1 MDRLQLQ
8 PCKRSLLHGRRDKS
22 IDLHSHHVQDPG
34 STPLR
39 FTTLRV
45 SSLLCFRSRL
55 RTAYCGTEKSSFVGF
70 LCLQGKTSFFFFF
83 FYATVTLLDYFLY
96 HTFTFD
102 LHLTGAV
109 PVQAIRQHLDVRR
122 RLASTLPSLSVPRG
136 PGPLRTDRWSRGLH
150 YYILRVGQ
158 AQIFTSCPKVRSE
171 MPPEPQPPLPFH
183 PSPTPSTLPL
193 TLSPTPPPVL

>member
-1 MDRLQLQ
+1 MQLQ

-22 IDLHSHHVQDPG
+22 IDLLEQPSHHVQDPG

-83 FYATVTLLDYFLY
+83 FYATVTLLFVSYIHFRPAPNRSGACPSNSPAPRREK
-96 HTFTFD
+96 TFGEHSPITV
-102 LHLTGAV
+102 GA
-109 PVQAIRQHLDVRR
+109 
-122 RLASTLPSLSVPRG
+122 PRA
-136 PGPLRTDRWSRGLH
+136 GPLAYRSLEPRPTVTVLLH
-150 YYILRVGQ
+150 
-158 AQIFTSCPKVRSE
+158 T
-171 MPPEPQPPLPFH
+171 
-183 PSPTPSTLPL
+183 
-193 TLSPTPPPVL
+193 